1 MVCTLA
7 TADMTAKS
15 TAWVW
20 NDVNATTTAGGTH
33 LAHRHADAQLL
44 VTDGRLRAG
53 HGYATASAETRRDL
67 ARVGAIIRL
76 RQQGRYL
83 VHAAGVVDPHGRAWL
98 LSGNTGAG
106 KSTLAYALSRAGWT
120 ILGDD
125 GVVVELRG
133 GTVIAHQWRDPLH
146 VSRALASQF
155 PELHD
160 HAGRARAGDYRE
172 RIPMA
177 APPARTASVCAIVML
192 ERASARDVS
201 RLGPLDA
208 LGALVRQS
216 PLVMIDDGYSRR
228 HLDALRRI
236 VGVPCFRLR
245 HTSAELHS
253 IARVLADMI
262 PA

>member
-1 MVCTLA
+1 MMSKAV
-7 TADMTAKS
+7 
-15 TAWVW
+15 AWVW
-20 NDVNATTTAGGTH
+20 NDVNATTTSDETH
-33 LAHRHADAQLL
+33 LAHRHDHAHL
-44 VTDGRLRAG
+44 VVSKGRLRG
-53 HGYATASAETRRDL
+53 GQGYASASARTRRDL
-67 ARVGAIIRL
+67 VRVGAIVRL

-83 VHAAGVVDPHGRAWL
+83 VHAAGVVDPQGRGWL

-125 GVVVELRG
+125 GVVVELRDG
-133 GTVIAHQWRDPLH
+133 DVVAHQWKDPLH

-160 HAGRARAGDYRE
+160 HAERARAGDYRE

-177 APPARTASVCAIVML
+177 APPARTAKVCAIVML
-192 ERASARDVS
+192 ERAAEHAVAR
-201 RLGPLDA
+201 LTPLEA

-216 PLVMIDDGYSRR
+216 PLVMIDDGHSRR

-236 VGVPCFRLR
+236 VAVPCLRLR
-245 HTSAELHS
+245 HTPAELHS
-253 IARVLADMI
+253 IAHVLGDAL